1 MLYDLIM
8 HHGLEYKPLLNL
20 FRYITFRAGA
30 ACFTAFFLSLWLGP
44 YIIAKLHKI
53 QRDGQPIRALGPER
67 HIKEKAGTPT
77 MGGVMILFTLTVA
90 TLLWS
95 DWTNGFIWIVLL
107 VTLGFGLIGF
117 FDDYQKLAKRNSDGL
132 SKRTRLGG
140 EFLISLVAAFL
151 LQQLMPITPTDNL
164 QNMLALPFFKTVLI
178 PLGYFFPIFGMVVIA
193 GFGNAVNF
201 TDGLDGL
208 AIVPVVIAFLVFAL
222 ISYIVG
228 NAVFAEYLQ
237 LHFVPQTGELGIFC
251 AAVIGAGLGFLWFN
265 APPASVFMGDTGS
278 LALGGAL
285 GCVAVAVK
293 HELVL
298 CIVGGLFV
306 IETLSVIIQVAWYK
320 RTKTRVFLMAPLHHH
335 FEKKG
340 WAESKI
346 VVRFW
351 IISIILGLIGL
362 ATLKLR

>member
-8 HHGLEYKPLLNL
+8 HHGLAYAPLLNL
-20 FRYITFRAGA
+20 FRYITFRAGT

-44 YIIAKLHKI
+44 YIIAKLHQI

-67 HIKEKAGTPT
+67 HLKEKAGTPT
-77 MGGVMILFTLTVA
+77 MGGILMIATLTIT
-90 TLLWS
+90 TLLWA
-95 DWTNGFIWIVLL
+95 DLTNGFIWIVLF
-107 VTLGFGLIGF
+107 VTIGFGLTGF
-117 FDDYQKLAKRNSDGL
+117 FDDYQKLAKHNSDGL
-132 SKRTRLGG
+132 SKRTRLGS
-140 EFLISLVAAFL
+140 EFLISLIATYYM
-151 LQQLMPITPTDNL
+151 QHITPAGLSNDI
-164 QNMLALPFFKTVLI
+164 ALPFFKNALI
-178 PLGYFFPIFGMVVIA
+178 PLGYFFPLFGMIVIS

-208 AIVPVVIAFLVFAL
+208 AIVPVVISFIVFAL
-222 ISYIVG
+222 LAYIVG
-228 NAVFAEYLQ
+228 NAVFADYLQ
-237 LHFVPQTGELGIFC
+237 LHFIPKTGELSIFC
-251 AAVIGAGLGFLWFN
+251 AAIIGSGLGFLWYN
-265 APPASVFMGDTGS
+265 APPASIFMGDTGS
-278 LALGGAL
+278 LSLGGAI
-285 GCVAVAVK
+285 GSVAVAIK

-320 RTKTRVFLMAPLHHH
+320 RTKTRIFLMAPLHHH

-346 VVRFW
+346 VIRFW